1 MIVFKLAEAL
11 KNHLEREKKEGKK
24 IGFVPTMGA
33 LHEGHI
39 SLIHTS
45 RSENDITVCS
55 IFVNPTQF
63 NNPEDFRL
71 YPVTIEEDIE
81 KLVASGCE
89 VLFLPAV
96 SEIYPEGSM
105 NKAYELGRIESILE
119 GFYRPGH
126 FQGVCQVVDRLLDI
140 VIPDRLYMGQKDFQ
154 QCMVVKKLL
163 EITEKD
169 KVIKLVISPTV
180 RETDGLAM
188 SSRNLRLNKEEKALA
203 TSIFNELSTIK
214 ARLKTEPLEQL
225 KKQAEEHLEEKG
237 FSIDYVEIARA
248 SDLETATETS
258 QPLVALVAA
267 SIGQIR
273 LIDNM
278 LLN

>member
-11 KNHLEREKKEGKK
+11 KNHLERAKKDGKK

-45 RSENDITVCS
+45 RSENDLTVCS
-55 IFVNPTQF
+55 IFINPTQF

-71 YPVTIEEDIE
+71 YPVTIEDDIE
-81 KLVASGCE
+81 KLVASGCD
-89 VLFLPAV
+89 VLFLPSV
-96 SEIYPEGSM
+96 PEIYPGGSVQ
-105 NKAYELGRIESILE
+105 KVYELGPIESVLE

-140 VIPDRLYMGQKDFQ
+140 VIPDHLYMGQKDFQ
-154 QCMVVKKLL
+154 QCMVVKKML
-163 EITEKD
+163 EITGKEK
-169 KVIKLVISPTV
+169 VLKLVINPTI
-180 RETDGLAM
+180 READGLAM

-203 TSIFNELSTIK
+203 TSIYNELSTIK
-214 ARLKTEPLEQL
+214 ARLKSEPLERL
-225 KKQAEEHLEEKG
+225 KKRAEEHLKEKG

-248 SDLETATETS
+248 SDLGTATETN

>member
-11 KNHLEREKKEGKK
+11 HNYLEKEKKQGKN

-45 RSENDITVCS
+45 QTENNLTVCS
-55 IFVNPTQF
+55 IFINPTQF
-63 NNPEDFRL
+63 NNAEDFRL

-81 KLVASGCE
+81 KLMSAGCT
-89 VLFLPAV
+89 VLFLPPV

-105 NKAYELGRIESILE
+105 KKVYELGSIETVLE

-126 FQGVCQVVDRLLDI
+126 FQGVCQVVDRLLEI
-140 VIPDRLYMGQKDFQ
+140 VMPHNLYMGQKDFQ
-154 QCMVVKKLL
+154 QCMVIKKLL
-163 EITEKD
+163 EITGKG
-169 KVIKLVISPTV
+169 KSMKLVINPTI

-188 SSRNLRLNKEEKALA
+188 SSRNLRLNPEEKALA
-203 TSIFNELSTIK
+203 TSIYNELSTIK
-214 ARLKTEPLEQL
+214 ARLKSESLEVL
-225 KKQAEEHLEEKG
+225 KKQAEEHLQQKG
-237 FSIDYVEIARA
+237 FSIDYVEIARV
-248 SDLETATETS
+248 SDLETASDIS

>member
-1 MIVFKLAEAL
+1 MIVFKLADAL
-11 KNHLEREKKEGKK
+11 KNYLEKEKKEGKN

-45 RSENDITVCS
+45 QSENNLTVCS
-55 IFVNPTQF
+55 IFINPTQF

-71 YPVTIEEDIE
+71 YPVTIEEDID
-81 KLVASGCE
+81 KLMTAGCNI
-89 VLFLPAV
+89 LFLPPV
-96 SEIYPEGSM
+96 SEIYPEGTVK
-105 NKAYELGRIESILE
+105 KAYELGSIESVLE

-140 VIPDRLYMGQKDFQ
+140 VMPHNLYMGQKDFQ
-154 QCMVVKKLL
+154 QCMVIKKLL
-163 EITEKD
+163 EITGKEKSMQ
-169 KVIKLVISPTV
+169 LVINPTV
-180 RETDGLAM
+180 RESDGLAM
-188 SSRNLRLNKEEKALA
+188 SSRNLRLQPEEKALA
-203 TSIFNELSTIK
+203 TSIYNELSTIK
-214 ARLKTEPLEQL
+214 ARLKSEPLEVL
-225 KKQAEEHLEEKG
+225 KKKAEEHLQQKG
-237 FSIDYVEIARA
+237 FSIDYVEIARV
-248 SDLETATETS
+248 SDLETARDIS
-258 QPLVALVAA
+258 QPLVVLVAA

>member
-11 KNHLEREKKEGKK
+11 RNYLERAKKEGKK

-45 RSENDITVCS
+45 RSENELTVCS
-55 IFVNPTQF
+55 IFINPTQF
-63 NNPEDFRL
+63 NNAEDFRL

-81 KLVASGCE
+81 KLMSAGCT
-89 VLFLPAV
+89 VLFLPPV

-105 NKAYELGRIESILE
+105 KKVYELGSIETVLE

-126 FQGVCQVVDRLLDI
+126 FQGVCQVVDRLLEI
-140 VIPDRLYMGQKDFQ
+140 VMPHNLYMGQKDFQ
-154 QCMVVKKLL
+154 QCMVIKKLL
-163 EITEKD
+163 EITGKG
-169 KVIKLVISPTV
+169 KSMKLVINPTI

-188 SSRNLRLNKEEKALA
+188 SSRNLRLNPEEKALA
-203 TSIFNELSTIK
+203 TSIYNELSTIK
-214 ARLKTEPLEQL
+214 ARLKSESLEVL
-225 KKQAEEHLEEKG
+225 KKQAEEHLQQKG
-237 FSIDYVEIARA
+237 FSIDYVEIARV
-248 SDLETATETS
+248 SDLETASDIS

>member
-1 MIVFKLAEAL
+1 MIVFKLAKAL
-11 KNHLEREKKEGKK
+11 HNYLEKEKKQGKN

-45 RSENDITVCS
+45 QTENNLTVCS
-55 IFVNPTQF
+55 IFINPTQF
-63 NNPEDFRL
+63 NNAEDFRL

-81 KLVASGCE
+81 KLMSAGCT
-89 VLFLPAV
+89 VLFLPPV

-105 NKAYELGRIESILE
+105 KKVYELGSIETVLE

-126 FQGVCQVVDRLLDI
+126 FQGVCQVVDRLLEI
-140 VIPDRLYMGQKDFQ
+140 VMPHNLYMGQKDFQ
-154 QCMVVKKLL
+154 QCMVIKKLL
-163 EITEKD
+163 EITGKG
-169 KVIKLVISPTV
+169 KSMKLVINPTI

-188 SSRNLRLNKEEKALA
+188 SSRNLRLNPEEKALA
-203 TSIFNELSTIK
+203 TSIYNELSTIK
-214 ARLKTEPLEQL
+214 ARLKSESLEVL
-225 KKQAEEHLEEKG
+225 KKQAEEHLQQKG
-237 FSIDYVEIARA
+237 FSIDYVEIARV
-248 SDLETATETS
+248 SDLETASDIS

>member
-11 KNHLEREKKEGKK
+11 WNYLDKAKKEGKK

-45 RSENDITVCS
+45 RSENELTVCS
-55 IFVNPTQF
+55 IFINPTQF
-63 NNPEDFRL
+63 NNSEDFRL

-81 KLVASGCE
+81 KLMTAGCE
-89 VLFLPAV
+89 VLFLPSV
-96 SEIYPEGSM
+96 PEIYPEGSL
-105 NKAYELGRIESILE
+105 KKKYELGSLESILE
-119 GFYRPGH
+119 GYYRPGH

-140 VIPDRLYMGQKDFQ
+140 VMPDNLYMGQKDFQ
-154 QCMVVKKLL
+154 QCLVIKKLL
-163 EITEKD
+163 NITGKEKT
-169 KVIKLVISPTV
+169 VKLVIHPTV
-180 RETDGLAM
+180 RQADGLAM

-203 TSIFNELSTIK
+203 ISLYNELSTIK
-214 ARLKTEPLEQL
+214 ARLKSDPVEVL
-225 KKQAEEHLEEKG
+225 KKQAEEHLQQKG
-237 FSIDYVEIARA
+237 FSIDYVEIARVA
-248 SDLETATETS
+248 DLGKATDTS